1 MKSKIE
7 SLQVLRGLAAL
18 AVVLYHYNLYLVPNG
33 VDREIPDKLFGWGAI
48 GVDLFFVISGF
59 IMVFVTH
66 NKTSGIKTSAKFIIN
81 RLVRVLPTYYS
92 ILFLTIFGIGG
103 IDLIL
108 NLNLDSDPNFTSAL
122 TFQPYVADTAPLYIP
137 GSGLYNIRWTLNYE
151 IYFYFAFALCLLFKP
166 RIIILS
172 LWFLLPIAFSIYSIH
187 TFTLST
193 QGYEFESV
201 KLRFLTNPI
210 ILEFGIGVFSG
221 YAYLNLRDKDILKSG
236 YISLA
241 LISIVSLGIAF
252 GIFKAYS
259 LISAIAFFFIVL
271 IFSIQSEKILKIT
284 PRFFITLGDISFSW
298 YLIHTPLLYVA
309 SIRFDKH
316 FPGAINSF
324 VGFFT
329 LILISIMLAWLSHR
343 YIEIK
348 LTNVIRDTIKIRFFS
363 KSAA

>member
-1 MKSKIE
+1 MKNKIE

-33 VDREIPDKLFGWGAI
+33 LDREVPDKLFGWGAI

-59 IMVFVTH
+59 IMVFVTN
-66 NKTSGIKTSAKFIIN
+66 NKCSGIRTSMNFLAN
-81 RLVRVLPTYYS
+81 RLIRILPTYYV
-92 ILFLTIFGIGG
+92 ILFLTVFCIGG
-103 IDLIL
+103 LDLIL
-108 NLNLDSDPNFTSAL
+108 NINLDSDPNFTSAL
-122 TFQPYVADTAPLYIP
+122 TFSPYVADTAPLYIP

-151 IYFYFAFALCLLFKP
+151 LYFYLAFSICLLVKP
-166 RIIILS
+166 RAITLA
-172 LWFLLPIAFSIYSIH
+172 LWFLLPIIFAIYSKH
-187 TFTLST
+187 DFTLST

-210 ILEFGIGVFSG
+210 ILEFGIGALSG
-221 YAYLNLRDKDILKSG
+221 YSYIHLRDKDILKSG

-348 LTNVIRDTIKIRFFS
+348 LTNAISNAIRLRFFS
-363 KSAA
+363 KSTT